1 MDVRLKWQEAMTLS
15 SGGDVALAS
24 NSQFISGTDIAN
36 GLLKRHNYSSAENLP
51 TLTVPPTTTTPPRHP
66 QPPGPSLI
74 DLFDRTRYYPI
85 AKTLSTYLSIA
96 EIIPLTRTCRALSP
110 LYQTFLQRHWKI
122 TPHLTRFVSAP
133 YAFRAKLSEHN
144 ALISGSLALQ
154 FFMRVSWPDSDMD
167 VYVQRGEDA
176 DALETYLF
184 TAEGYELDTTRAGD
198 NYSMPLVA
206 ETRTYIR
213 RKLDHEPNAEHSP
226 RIQLVLTWFPPLRIL
241 FTDFSTTLCVNF
253 LTAHAAYSVF
263 PSPTFLHNVSYPLK
277 ALTPEIA
284 CFLPKYEDRGW
295 KVKRWMPEEPV
306 PGVSFLNRRSIG
318 DRYTWIIGLE
328 GEGGERE
335 VRRDKKVEEAM
346 SHVEIVGLLT
356 SM

>member
-1 MDVRLKWQEAMTLS
+1 MALS
-15 SGGDVALAS
+15 NGEDVALAS

-36 GLLKRHNYSSAENLP
+36 GLLKRHNYDAGKNLP
-51 TLTVPPTTTTPPRHP
+51 PPPIHPTTATPQCP

-96 EIIPLTRTCRALSP
+96 EIIPLTRTCRALAP

-122 TPHLTRFVSAP
+122 TPHLTRFVRAP
-133 YAFRAKLSEHN
+133 YAFRSKLSAHN
-144 ALISGSLALQ
+144 ALISGSVALQ

-213 RKLDHEPNAEHSP
+213 RKGLNNEPNTGHPP

-295 KVKRWMPEEPV
+295 KIKRWMPEEPV

-346 SHVEIVGLLT
+346 FQLAGYKSHFEIVGLLT